1 MRRNRVSVIVFF
13 TCSIILLFMLLV
25 LVKEWYFQIDRN
37 ARVQRLKI
45 IEYVEGQPV
54 EQIDPD
60 ALSAYLSA
68 LDQRNLS
75 HNVIV
80 AIIGAFFTFMAFYV
94 QYSFNETQKQDI
106 SRERFENG
114 YAHHLDIFR
123 EIWRDMAVPNAG
135 KGKVAIHYMFYEYK
149 AIFRLVHS
157 DSCLGKMDL
166 DRQNKVSFSI
176 FMNGVSLSFGS
187 RITICKLDDKEEASV
202 NRLCEKLLSW
212 QKKSEEGK
220 EKMGVKYIR
229 DYKGRG
235 IKYFDGHRMR
245 LVPYFKYLIT
255 IFDYLEGSEN
265 RLNNKDNFIRH
276 LSSEMSDHEIGLIY
290 SYFKFKGLTEY
301 DKYLNSLLATVDCE
315 SKEDFVF
322 DSPAFIRT
330 KEKESTINE

>member
-1 MRRNRVSVIVFF
+1 
-13 TCSIILLFMLLV
+13 MLLV
-25 LVKEWYFQIDRN
+25 FVKEWYFQIDRN

-123 EIWRDMAVPNAG
+123 EIWRDMEVSNAG

-176 FMNGVSLSFGS
+176 FLNGVSLSFGS
-187 RITICKLDDKEEASV
+187 RITICELDDKEKASV

-229 DYKGRG
+229 DYKGRR

-245 LVPYFKYLIT
+245 LVPYFKYLFT
-255 IFDYLEGSEN
+255 VFDFLDESEN
-265 RLNNKDNFIRH
+265 RLKFKDKFIRQ
-276 LSSEMSDHEIGLIY
+276 LASEMSDHEIGLIY
-290 SYFKFKGLTEY
+290 SYVSFKGITGYE
-301 DKYLNSLLATVDCE
+301 KYLTGLVSSIDCE
-315 SKEDFVF
+315 NKEDFVF
-322 DSPAFIRT
+322 DAPEFIRDREQRT
-330 KEKESTINE
+330 NSKS